1 MFEATNAPREGG
13 GGGPYI
19 VATVADVN
27 AAGVT
32 LILPGQTTATQKRYK
47 RLASATVAN
56 GEAVLCVRVS
66 GTIVVL
72 GKIV

>member
-1 MFEATNAPREGG
+1 MFEASNAPREGG

-19 VATVADVN
+19 VATVADVS
-27 AAGVT
+27 AEGVA
-32 LILPGQTTATQKRYK
+32 LILPGQTSATQKRYK
-47 RLASATVAN
+47 RLASASVGA
-56 GEAVLCVRVS
+56 GDPVLCARVS

>member
-1 MFEATNAPREGG
+1 MFEASNAPREGG

-19 VATVADVN
+19 VATVADVS

-32 LILPGQTTATQKRYK
+32 LILPEQTTGTQKRYK
-47 RLASATVAN
+47 RLASATVAA
-56 GEAVLCVRVS
+56 GDAALCVRVS

-72 GKIV
+72 DKII

>member
-1 MFEATNAPREGG
+1 MFEPTNAPREGG
-13 GGGPYI
+13 GGGPLI
-19 VATVADVN
+19 VATVADVS

-32 LILPGQTTATQKRYK
+32 LILPGQPAATQKRYK
-47 RLASATVAN
+47 RLASATVET